1 VDRAAGAAFGE
12 LPRSALYLIGGRGT
26 VPGYPFRE
34 WGGDKF
40 ATLRATTSADVW
52 SPLVRGRLFGAAGW
66 SDVGTVGRESL
77 LNWGADTAR
86 DPLLSVGAGVGIF
99 YDIIRVDVARGLTD
113 RGRWE
118 LIIEA
123 NPSFWDFL

>member
-1 VDRAAGAAFGE
+1 
-12 LPRSALYLIGGRGT
+12 
-26 VPGYPFRE
+26 
-34 WGGDKF
+34 
-40 ATLRATTSADVW
+40 
-52 SPLVRGRLFGAAGW
+52 
-66 SDVGTVGRESL
+66 VGRESL

-99 YDIIRVDVARGLTD
+99 YDILRVDIARGLTE

>member
-1 VDRAAGAAFGE
+1 
-12 LPRSALYLIGGRGT
+12 
-26 VPGYPFRE
+26 
-34 WGGDKF
+34 
-40 ATLRATTSADVW
+40 
-52 SPLVRGRLFGAAGW
+52 
-66 SDVGTVGRESL
+66 VGTPGRASL

-99 YDIIRVDVARGLTD
+99 YDILRVDVARGLTE